1 MASVDSKARTTDERP
16 VVSVRDLSLTFQSDS
31 GSVEALKSVDVDIR
45 PGEFI
50 TLIGP
55 SGCGKTTLLNVIAGL
70 LAPTSGEVTVSGH
83 PVIGPPPEVGMMF
96 QKSVLL
102 DWRRI
107 RDNVVL
113 PIEIDQ
119 GSSAAKARKAD
130 ADALLASVGL
140 EGFERSFPRELSGGM
155 QQRAAICRML
165 ISEPDV
171 LLLDEPFGALD
182 ELTREDLNVQLSRV
196 VDGSRKG
203 ALLVTHS
210 ISEGVFLSDRVLV
223 MSSRPGRI
231 TTIVNVN
238 LPRPR
243 TLDLLTTQEFHDIS
257 KEVRRALEDSH
268 TGHASTSGAGS
279 SGAAHRA
286 NTTSDITETTGQ
298 TAGRGAS

>member
-1 MASVDSKARTTDERP
+1 MVTSPTEPSTSSGTTAP
-16 VVSVRDLSLTFQSDS
+16 VVSVRDLGLTFS
-31 GSVEALKSVDVDIR
+31 GDGGAVEALRSVDVDIR
-45 PGEFI
+45 PGEFF

-70 LAPTSGEVTVSGH
+70 LNPTSGEVTVSGN
-83 PVIGPPPEVGMMF
+83 PVVGPPPEVGMMF

-119 GSSAAKARKAD
+119 GSRAARARKPD
-130 ADALLASVGL
+130 ADRLLASVGL
-140 EGFERSFPRELSGGM
+140 EGFEQSYPRQLSGGM

-165 ISEPDV
+165 ISDPQV

-182 ELTREDLNVQLSRV
+182 ELTREDLNLQLSKV
-196 VDGSRKG
+196 VDSSRKA

-210 ISEGVFLSDRVLV
+210 IQEGVFLSDKVLV

-231 TTIVNVN
+231 TRVIDVD

-243 TLDLLTTQEFHDIS
+243 SLDLLTSQEFHDIS
-257 KEVRRALEDSH
+257 KEVRQALEESH
-268 TGHASTSGAGS
+268 TGRDSTGDRSTTALEGKAAS
-279 SGAAHRA
+279 
-286 NTTSDITETTGQ
+286 
-298 TAGRGAS
+298 